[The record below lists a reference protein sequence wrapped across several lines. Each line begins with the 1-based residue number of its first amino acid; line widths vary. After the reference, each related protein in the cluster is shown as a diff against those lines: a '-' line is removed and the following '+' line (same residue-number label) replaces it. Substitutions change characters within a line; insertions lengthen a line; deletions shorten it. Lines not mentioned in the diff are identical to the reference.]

1 MQVFSKEVLKDWHNS
16 VLVLF
21 SNTWDDMTDYYVM
34 PNLLFYFYLFTDLFF
49 FLECSSC
56 PYHMFYLVQCLICT
70 PWTCLCPHLKC
81 NSQYIVFISSFHFY
95 LFTDLFS
102 FLECL
107 SCSHYTSPSVQYL
120 VYAPWTCPF
129 PHCLTHDVLPL
140 SRAVTNSLYNYYY
153 CVYKFLTLH
162 CSLMARRL
170 LTLNFQLL
178 LVAYILVDLI
188 LLS

>member
-1 MQVFSKEVLKDWHNS
+1 MQVFSKEVLKDWYNS

-95 LFTDLFS
+95 LFTDLFF
-102 FLECL
+102 FLRMFVLFPLYIPLCTIPCL
-107 SCSHYTSPSVQYL
+107 
-120 VYAPWTCPF
+120 
-129 PHCLTHDVLPL
+129 
-140 SRAVTNSLYNYYY
+140 
-153 CVYKFLTLH
+153 
-162 CSLMARRL
+162 CSLDMS
-170 LTLNFQLL
+170 
-178 LVAYILVDLI
+178 
-188 LLS
+188 LSPLFDS

>member
-81 NSQYIVFISSFHFY
+81 SSQYIVFISSFHFY
-95 LFTDLFS
+95 LFTDLF
-102 FLECL
+102 FLL
-107 SCSHYTSPSVQYL
+107 RIFILPSLY
-120 VYAPWTCPF
+120 
-129 PHCLTHDVLPL
+129 VLPYIISCLYFLDMSL
-140 SRAVTNSLYNYYY
+140 S
-153 CVYKFLTLH
+153 
-162 CSLMARRL
+162 L
-170 LTLNFQLL
+170 LF
-178 LVAYILVDLI
+178 D
-188 LLS
+188 S

>member
-95 LFTDLFS
+95 LFTDLFF
-102 FLECL
+102 FLRMFVLFPLYIPLCTIPCL
-107 SCSHYTSPSVQYL
+107 
-120 VYAPWTCPF
+120 
-129 PHCLTHDVLPL
+129 
-140 SRAVTNSLYNYYY
+140 
-153 CVYKFLTLH
+153 
-162 CSLMARRL
+162 CSLDMS
-170 LTLNFQLL
+170 
-178 LVAYILVDLI
+178 
-188 LLS
+188 LSPLFDSWCIAIE

>member
-95 LFTDLFS
+95 LFTDLFF
-102 FLECL
+102 FLRMFVLFPLYIPLCTIPCL
-107 SCSHYTSPSVQYL
+107 
-120 VYAPWTCPF
+120 
-129 PHCLTHDVLPL
+129 
-140 SRAVTNSLYNYYY
+140 
-153 CVYKFLTLH
+153 
-162 CSLMARRL
+162 CSLDMS
-170 LTLNFQLL
+170 
-178 LVAYILVDLI
+178 
-188 LLS
+188 LSPLFDS

>member
-1 MQVFSKEVLKDWHNS
+1 MQVFSKEVLKDWYNS

-95 LFTDLFS
+95 LFTDLFF
-102 FLECL
+102 FLRMFVLFPLYIPLCTIPCL
-107 SCSHYTSPSVQYL
+107 
-120 VYAPWTCPF
+120 
-129 PHCLTHDVLPL
+129 
-140 SRAVTNSLYNYYY
+140 
-153 CVYKFLTLH
+153 
-162 CSLMARRL
+162 CSLDMS
-170 LTLNFQLL
+170 
-178 LVAYILVDLI
+178 
-188 LLS
+188 LSPLFDSWCIAIE